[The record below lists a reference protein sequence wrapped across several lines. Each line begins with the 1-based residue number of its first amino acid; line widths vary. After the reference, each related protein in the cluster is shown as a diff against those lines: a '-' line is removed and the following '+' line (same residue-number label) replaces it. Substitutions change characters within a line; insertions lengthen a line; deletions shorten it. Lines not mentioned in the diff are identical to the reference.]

1 MSYFHESIF
10 LCSKG
15 KSRECSG
22 YVSLSLSLG
31 PDEITPQQEWQEK
44 WNVVKKLEE
53 DLWKEAEKLMR
64 KGRIPSEDK
73 EEPNFIEWTEFLV
86 TIFEKRI

>member
-1 MSYFHESIF
+1 MRVSS
-10 LCSKG
+10 CVR
-15 KSRECSG
+15 RENQEN
-22 YVSLSLSLG
+22 VEDMSLSLSLE